1 MDLASASD
9 ESAGGSRP
17 TDRPVPRLGRR
28 PPGDPLCGEISVRGR
43 RLYGDTAPGGAA
55 PCKRITPL
63 RAEEV
68 EEVVAIIARGR
79 RERHGEVL
87 PERLRTRDWSSVVRV
102 LVALFDQVEGTP
114 AGWKIGAAS
123 EEIRRAEGLPEP
135 SPGRI
140 YRETMFESGSTIP
153 EDLFVNYR
161 NCECEYAF
169 QVGLDFP
176 SREEPYTRV
185 DVEAGIELL
194 FPALELGDSVFPD
207 WYGASAY
214 FGSCLDNGGG
224 AAFVSGARVPDWRSV
239 DLESAGMDL
248 YLEGCYVK
256 SGSARAA
263 MGHPVASLTW
273 LVNWVRSQ
281 GISIAAGEV
290 VSTGTCTGH
299 LFAARG
305 DEVVADFGELGTV
318 TARFA

>member
-1 MDLASASD
+1 MT
-9 ESAGGSRP
+9 G
-17 TDRPVPRLGRR
+17 TVGRR
-28 PPGDPLCGEISVRGR
+28 PPEDRLCQELTARGR
-43 RLYGDTAPGGAA
+43 PLYGDTPPGGAV
-55 PCKRITPL
+55 PCGRTTPL
-63 RAEEV
+63 EPGEV
-68 EEVVAIIARGR
+68 DEVVATIARGR
-79 RERHGEVL
+79 RERHGELL

-102 LVALFDQVEGTP
+102 LVGLLDHVEGTP
-114 AGWKIGAAS
+114 AGWKVGAAS
-123 EEIRRAEGLPEP
+123 EEVRRAEGLPEP

-140 YRETMFESGSTIP
+140 YRETVFESGATLP
-153 EDLFVNYR
+153 EGMFVNYR

-169 QVGLDFP
+169 QLGLDFP
-176 SREEPYTRV
+176 SRDEPYSRA

-224 AAFVSGARVPDWRSV
+224 AALVSGERVADWRSV
-239 DLESAGMDL
+239 DLDRAGVDL

-263 MGHPVASLTW
+263 MGHPVTSLTW
-273 LVNWVRSQ
+273 LVNWVRSH
-281 GISIAAGEV
+281 GIGVAAGEV

-305 DEVVADFGELGTV
+305 DEVAADFGELGTV
-318 TARFA
+318 TVRFA